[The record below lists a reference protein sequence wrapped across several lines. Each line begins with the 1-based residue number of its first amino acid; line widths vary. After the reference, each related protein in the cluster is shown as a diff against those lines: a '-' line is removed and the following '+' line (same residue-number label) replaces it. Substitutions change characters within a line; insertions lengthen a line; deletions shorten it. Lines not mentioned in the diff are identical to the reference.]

1 MSPDNFSQISLL
13 TPHFKTC
20 SWTPGHIFK
29 INALLLCLV
38 IYEISNFWESYI
50 SQLNKVTLQ
59 IITSMI
65 PFNRKSLHM
74 HSFQSHSNNMSG
86 LAPMI
91 SLILKRET
99 VGGSGCGCPS
109 TYFLFNWDTSS
120 WVTALPYIQG
130 EKDFTWPISSQTI
143 SIATVL
149 GLSWNSCTRQP
160 ATNYN
165 VNRIRVSTDVPLRH
179 GLQRAKTS
187 FPTSP

>member
-1 MSPDNFSQISLL
+1 MSPDNFFQISLL
-13 TPHFKTC
+13 TPYFKIC
-20 SWTPGHIFK
+20 SWTSGHVFK
-29 INALLLCLV
+29 INAILLCLV
-38 IYEISNFWESYI
+38 IYEISNFSESYI

-65 PFNRKSLHM
+65 PFNRKNRHM

-86 LAPMI
+86 LASVI
-91 SLILKRET
+91 SLTLKRET
-99 VGGSGCGCPS
+99 IGGGGCGCPS
-109 TYFLFNWDTSS
+109 MYFLFNWDTSS

-130 EKDFTWPISSQTI
+130 EKDFTWPISSHTI

-165 VNRIRVSTDVPLRH
+165 VHPLETW
-179 GLQRAKTS
+179 TS
-187 FPTSP
+187 EGKDIFSHLSLGT